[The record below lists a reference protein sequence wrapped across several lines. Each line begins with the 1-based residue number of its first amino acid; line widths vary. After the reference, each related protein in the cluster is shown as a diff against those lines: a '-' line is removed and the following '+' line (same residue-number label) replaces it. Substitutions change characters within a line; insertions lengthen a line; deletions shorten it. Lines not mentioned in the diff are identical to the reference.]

1 MHKTFNK
8 LYPSLAAGLSF
19 LIVAGCNSGE
29 AKKEKET
36 HAVAPPAAEVVLVQK
51 QQLTASLQMPGELVA
66 FQQVD
71 IYAKV
76 SSFVKKIHAD
86 VGTQVTQGQLL
97 ATMEAPEIGSQ
108 LSGAESKLKSFEAIY
123 LASKANHERLLETS
137 KTPGTIS
144 PNDLDLA
151 LARQKSDYAQLQ
163 AAKAAYHEVTA
174 NKDYLEIRAPFNG
187 IITARNVNPG
197 AYVGPSGKGSEL
209 PMFTLQ
215 EQKKLRLV
223 IAVPEAY
230 SSYLHDNSEV
240 KFSVKAFPG
249 QVFSAKVNRLAGA
262 LDTKLRS
269 QRIEMDVLNPDKKL
283 LPGMIADVNLPL
295 NNKDSS
301 LTAPKSAVLNA
312 TTGTFVI
319 RVNGKKAEWVPVQKG
334 NEVNGNVELFGKL
347 NAGDTLIK
355 AANEEIGD
363 HSTVHIQLKN

>member
-1 MHKTFNK
+1 M
-8 LYPSLAAGLSF
+8 
-19 LIVAGCNSGE
+19 
-29 AKKEKET
+29 
-36 HAVAPPAAEVVLVQK
+36 
-51 QQLTASLQMPGELVA
+51 
-66 FQQVD
+66 
-71 IYAKV
+71 
-76 SSFVKKIHAD
+76 
-86 VGTQVTQGQLL
+86 
-97 ATMEAPEIGSQ
+97 
-108 LSGAESKLKSFEAIY
+108 
-123 LASKANHERLLETS
+123 ETS

-319 RVNGKKAEWVPVQKG
+319 RVNGNKAEWVPVQKG
-334 NEVNGNVELFGKL
+334 QRSKW
-347 NAGDTLIK
+347 
-355 AANEEIGD
+355 
-363 HSTVHIQLKN
+363 QC